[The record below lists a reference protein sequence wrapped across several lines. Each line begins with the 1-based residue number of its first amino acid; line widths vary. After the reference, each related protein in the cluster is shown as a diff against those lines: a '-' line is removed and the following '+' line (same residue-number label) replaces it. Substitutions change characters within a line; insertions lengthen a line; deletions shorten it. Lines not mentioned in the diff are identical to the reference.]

1 MPSRC
6 PWPMCATNIPCARPS
21 ILVPLPSGLGFPH
34 RLRIQNFFQTRRNT
48 RSWDRSV
55 VRAQAGSGSGTTVG
69 STPGFC
75 PGRFSASFGFW
86 PSPGLG
92 PGRGR
97 AEFAT
102 PSPSRL
108 PSGNPSSPVGL
119 YSQPTC
125 DAIHHT
131 IPRAH
136 SFRDPIVHPAF
147 MSMLQTALT

>member
-1 MPSRC
+1 MC
-6 PWPMCATNIPCARPS
+6 PTFDLGTAAVWARFSTPAS
-21 ILVPLPSGLGFPH
+21 NSELLPNVPKHQKF
-34 RLRIQNFFQTRRNT
+34 
-48 RSWDRSV
+48 WDRSV